1 MYIRKLIAIGCA
13 ALLMGLTSGCAYK
26 VTGGGWI
33 PSADDP
39 LEKAN
44 FGFGA
49 NGCEAYKIEDDWVNF
64 KGRFNY
70 HDKTAGVMM
79 LGEPV
84 GIDRCTRFGCKVQD
98 DGYDFGR
105 VCPNGYLVKLE
116 YRSTNPK
123 DRGEGQAIVCAYD
136 NGEGMNAT
144 PDWLGIYIAHDD
156 TGPYAGYSNEGYI
169 EGGNIQKHSC
179 YPSEN

>member
-1 MYIRKLIAIGCA
+1 MYIRRLLAIGCV
-13 ALLMGLTSGCAYK
+13 ALLMGLTSGCSYK
-26 VTGGGWI
+26 VTGGGWL
-33 PSADDP
+33 PSADDGSQ
-39 LEKAN
+39 KAN
-44 FGFGA
+44 FGFAA
-49 NGCEAYKIEDDWVNF
+49 NGCEAYLMDKDWTNF

-79 LGEPV
+79 LGTPTGVTKCYPGNPV
-84 GIDRCTRFGCKVQD
+84 CRYDRNGICKGGYAVQLD
-98 DGYDFGR
+98 Y
-105 VCPNGYLVKLE
+105 K
-116 YRSTNPK
+116 STNPK
-123 DRGEGQAIVCAYD
+123 DRGEGQAVACAYD